1 MQILWIS
8 YINSWTPTLAN
19 SIKKGNKLSI
29 IVPTGGKNVD
39 YEQVDDID
47 YYYLHI
53 RSKDTMKRMSRNNFE
68 RYQTVITKVTPD
80 IIHVH
85 GTELN
90 FAQIQNYTSIPVII
104 SIQGILQAYR
114 QFRNNYL
121 QDSMIKPFCTIKNRI
136 GCGGYLVMNKK
147 FDRGTRE
154 YEKEILQ
161 KSKYFFCRTNWDRAQ
176 ITFNNPQAQ
185 IFQGEELLRPD
196 FYQKSGSWNLH
207 DCQRYSIFMPSG
219 FNPIKGM
226 YLAVKT
232 LGLLKKL
239 YPHVSLN
246 IPGIKESEF
255 YRQGIS
261 DWLFGE
267 EYIRYTRHLILKN
280 GLKESIHFLGRLNAE
295 EMATQMQKA
304 NVFLSPSSI
313 DNSPNAVGEATMIGM
328 PIVTTAVGG
337 VLSMLKDEV
346 SCLFTP
352 AGDEYTMAYQIM
364 RLFESDSLATNIA
377 QGAYQVALKRH
388 NKQTTVQQYLN
399 AYQTIIEQ

>member
-114 QFRNNYL
+114 QFSNNYL

-161 KSKYFFCRTNWDRAQ
+161 KSKYFFCRTNWDRA
-176 ITFNNPQAQ
+176 
-185 IFQGEELLRPD
+185 
-196 FYQKSGSWNLH
+196 
-207 DCQRYSIFMPSG
+207 
-219 FNPIKGM
+219 
-226 YLAVKT
+226 
-232 LGLLKKL
+232 
-239 YPHVSLN
+239 
-246 IPGIKESEF
+246 
-255 YRQGIS
+255 
-261 DWLFGE
+261 
-267 EYIRYTRHLILKN
+267 
-280 GLKESIHFLGRLNAE
+280 
-295 EMATQMQKA
+295 
-304 NVFLSPSSI
+304 
-313 DNSPNAVGEATMIGM
+313 
-328 PIVTTAVGG
+328 
-337 VLSMLKDEV
+337 KD
-346 SCLFTP
+346 
-352 AGDEYTMAYQIM
+352 
-364 RLFESDSLATNIA
+364 
-377 QGAYQVALKRH
+377 
-388 NKQTTVQQYLN
+388 
-399 AYQTIIEQ
+399 

>member
-8 YINSWTPTLAN
+8 YINSWTPTLV
-19 SIKKGNKLSI
+19 SLLKKENKLSI
-29 IVPTGGKNVD
+29 IVPTGGKSTD
-39 YEQVDDID
+39 YEQVDDVD

-53 RSKDTMKRMSRNNFE
+53 PPKDTMKRMTRENFE
-68 RYQTVITKVTPD
+68 HYQTVITKVMPD

-90 FAQIQNYTSIPVII
+90 FAQIQNYTSIPII
-104 SIQGILQAYR
+104 TSIQGILQAYR
-114 QFRNNYL
+114 LFSSNYL
-121 QDSMIKPFCTIKNRI
+121 QDSIIKPFRTIKNRM
-136 GCGGYLVMNKK
+136 GKGGYLVMNKK
-147 FDRGTRE
+147 FDRGTWE

-161 KSKYFFCRTNWDRAQ
+161 KGKYFFCRTNWDRAQ
-176 ITFNNPQAQ
+176 IIFNNPQAQ
-185 IFQGEELLRPD
+185 IFQGEELLRPN
-196 FYQKSGSWNLH
+196 FYQKSNSWNLH

-232 LGLLKKL
+232 LALLKKF

-246 IPGIKESEF
+246 IPGIKETEF
-255 YRQGIS
+255 YRQGML
-261 DWLFGE
+261 DWLLGE
-267 EYIRYTRHLILKN
+267 EYIRYTRHLVLKN
-280 GLKESIHFLGRLNAE
+280 GLKENIHFLGRLCAE
-295 EMATQMQKA
+295 EMAMQMQKA

-313 DNSPNAVGEATMIGM
+313 DNSPNAIGEATMIGM

-337 VLSMLKDEV
+337 VLSMLKDES

-352 AGDEYTMAYQIM
+352 AGDEYTMAYQIK
-364 RLFESDSLATNIA
+364 RLFDSDSLTTNIA

-388 NKQTTVQQYLN
+388 DRQTTVQQYLN